1 MRTGVIS
8 MNQPL
13 LFRTVAGR
21 QSNHEGFYMPPGI
34 RHLGTLS
41 LYRAVAWWGLF
52 LGREFTRDDVSEAFS
67 IEPRR
72 ASGILNYI
80 CNRHNDDDICFDSRL
95 HPVWGGRAQLV
106 VRIRA
111 VESRPD
117 TIRRQRTDRPGG
129 KVSDRQ
135 YDRQMAHWLL
145 SRPAGGDTAK
155 LAAWQAAMCCW
166 RPLPACWH
174 RWSRP
179 AITPG
184 HHCP

>member
-95 HPVWGGRAQLV
+95 HPVRGGRAQLV

-111 VESRPD
+111 VE
-117 TIRRQRTDRPGG
+117 
-129 KVSDRQ
+129 
-135 YDRQMAHWLL
+135 
-145 SRPAGGDTAK
+145 
-155 LAAWQAAMCCW
+155 
-166 RPLPACWH
+166 
-174 RWSRP
+174 
-179 AITPG
+179 
-184 HHCP
+184 

>member
-1 MRTGVIS
+1 

-95 HPVWGGRAQLV
+95 HPVRGGRAPA
-106 VRIRA
+106 RGA
-111 VESRPD
+111 Y
-117 TIRRQRTDRPGG
+117 PGSG
-129 KVSDRQ
+129 IPPGHHPPAAD
-135 YDRQMAHWLL
+135 
-145 SRPAGGDTAK
+145 RPAGREGE
-155 LAAWQAAMCCW
+155 
-166 RPLPACWH
+166 
-174 RWSRP
+174 
-179 AITPG
+179 
-184 HHCP
+184 